1 MGERTAQSLTGVGV
15 YASTMTATGIG
26 PLLKEWRQR
35 RSMSQVALALQA
47 QVSARHLSFVE
58 TGRARP
64 SVEMVITLAIHLDV
78 PLRDRNEL
86 LLAAGFAPR
95 YGETPLDAAAM
106 DRVRSGVQRLL
117 DAHDPYPGMVLD
129 RRHDIVAS
137 NRSARRFLATLP
149 AALAEPPINL
159 FRACLHP
166 DGFSADSANFGSW
179 APQMLGQLDRMTADS
194 SDDVLS
200 NLRDEVAT
208 YANVTA
214 LDRRGTPGLPA
225 LPDELLVSSMFVIDG
240 TELSLFSTLTSFGS
254 PRDITLDDLSIEL
267 FFPANDHTDAAL
279 RGLSGS
285 PSKSSFGPRRP
296 QPPRMR

>member
-1 MGERTAQSLTGVGV
+1 
-15 YASTMTATGIG
+15 MTATGIG

-35 RSMSQVALALQA
+35 RSMSQMALAHQA
-47 QVSARHLSFVE
+47 EVSARHLSFVE

-78 PLRDRNEL
+78 PLRERNQL

-95 YGETPLDAAAM
+95 YGETPVDAAAM

-149 AALAEPPINL
+149 AALSEPPINL

-166 DGFSADSANFGSW
+166 KGFSANSTNFESW
-179 APQMLGQLDRMTADS
+179 APGMLGQLDRMTANS
-194 SDDVLS
+194 SDVVLS
-200 NLRDEVAT
+200 NLHDEVAT
-208 YANVTA
+208 YPNVTA
-214 LDRRGTPGLPA
+214 LDRRGTPGA
-225 LPDELLVSSMFVIDG
+225 TEQPDELLVSSMFVIDG
-240 TELSLFSTLTSFGS
+240 NELSLFSTLTSFGS

-267 FFPANDHTDAAL
+267 FFPADDHTDAAL
-279 RGLSGS
+279 HDLS
-285 PSKSSFGPRRP
+285 R
-296 QPPRMR
+296 